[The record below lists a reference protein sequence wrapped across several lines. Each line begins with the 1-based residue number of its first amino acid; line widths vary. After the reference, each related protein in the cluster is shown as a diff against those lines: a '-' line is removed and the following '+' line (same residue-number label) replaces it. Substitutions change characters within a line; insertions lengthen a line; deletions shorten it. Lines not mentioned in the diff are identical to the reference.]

1 MQYNLFQ
8 KLWRRVNLAG
18 LMMIPPFKARE
29 RRPPVGNLNS
39 FRGRRKAH
47 EILDDETPVG
57 ADFTTLEY
65 AIERKILEAPVL
77 ELSYYADVVGS
88 VPADNAHHAP
98 VTNDPFDIGNGD
110 LPPEWGIDLVIR
122 NGILR
127 YGPWADRQRYEC
139 ISYFVVRFFRFFIFQ
154 TVQNCSE
161 HFSHLRIAMWPELL
175 DLNQVIK
182 GFGLQ

>member
-1 MQYNLFQ
+1 
-8 KLWRRVNLAG
+8 
-18 LMMIPPFKARE
+18 MMPPPKARE

-39 FRGRRKAH
+39 FRGRRKTH
-47 EILDDETPVG
+47 GILDDETPVG

-88 VPADNAHHAP
+88 VPADNVHHAA
-98 VTNDPFDIGNGD
+98 VTGDPFDIGNGD

-139 ISYFVVRFFRFFIFQ
+139 ISFFAIKFLDFFQ
-154 TVQNCSE
+154 TGQSCSE
-161 HFSHLRIAMWPELL
+161 LFSHLHIAIQREPL
-175 DLNQVIK
+175 DSNRVIR
-182 GFGLQ
+182 GFGLL